1 MTPTKPI
8 PTTIHSNHLSHTANN
23 NDIAQLQF
31 DHRRSLS
38 HSEYQPIDRPPSVRS
53 ISHAYSP
60 YATPRR
66 VHAAVHPIKWFRRLT
81 HMTHR
86 IQSRRTGGYL
96 RPQRTTSTHEC
107 YHLSPHHRHP
117 ETTTLNTHPH
127 PISMSMEAET
137 VSSDMK
143 DMDVTTE
150 PRWGLIRSRSDS
162 PNEGFHSRKAHQRPS
177 GPVVL
182 QSPSDPV
189 TQ

>member
-66 VHAAVHPIKWFRRLT
+66 VHAAVHPIKWFRR
-81 HMTHR
+81 
-86 IQSRRTGGYL
+86 S
-96 RPQRTTSTHEC
+96 
-107 YHLSPHHRHP
+107 
-117 ETTTLNTHPH
+117 HPH
-127 PISMSMEAET
+127 DPPIPVQKNRRVQPT
-137 VSSDMK
+137 Q
-143 DMDVTTE
+143 
-150 PRWGLIRSRSDS
+150 P
-162 PNEGFHSRKAHQRPS
+162 SRKVANHSSFVHEILGLPDTLRLPFATLFPSAHDNAQVGPRPTT
-177 GPVVL
+177 
-182 QSPSDPV
+182 PSDPQRLYLTV
-189 TQ
+189 LWTHHNHLPARLRVACAKHCPGNAT